1 MLAQDARISAEI
13 LIWHASC
20 KDPGIGGTVPPP
32 TARRPQM
39 TARFTDLARPLF
51 TVVAAFTVAAM
62 MVGAAVPVLPIA

>member
-1 MLAQDARISAEI
+1 
-13 LIWHASC
+13 
-20 KDPGIGGTVPPP
+20 
-32 TARRPQM
+32 M